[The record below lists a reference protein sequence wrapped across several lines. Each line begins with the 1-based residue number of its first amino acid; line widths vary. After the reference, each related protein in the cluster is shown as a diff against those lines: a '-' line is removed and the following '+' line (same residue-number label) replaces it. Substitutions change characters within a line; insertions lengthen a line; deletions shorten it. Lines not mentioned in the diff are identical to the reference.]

1 LEKLVAE
8 MNGTAVKK
16 SRHKSQRKPV
26 YIREAESQLQSK
38 FGTKVALAQ
47 SRKKGSGKIEIPYS
61 STDDLTR
68 ILELLNISLD

>member
-1 LEKLVAE
+1 MTPLAPPLSVAL
-8 MNGTAVKK
+8 NLPARGVLTPWLKNYLK
-16 SRHKSQRKPV
+16 R
-26 YIREAESQLQSK
+26 ESQLQSK